1 MDVGAALVA
10 VPRERFLPAGQRRYA
25 AKDAPLPIGHE
36 VTNSQPSTVR
46 AMLELLA
53 PEPGDRVLDV
63 GCGSGWT
70 TALLAHLVGPHGQVV
85 GVEIVPEVLAFGA
98 ANLGVVPDELVART
112 PEMRPERPVRP
123 TIELHL
129 AELGV
134 LGWPAGAPYDRILVS
149 ADAPDLPA
157 DLIAQ
162 LVPGGRLVGPVRGE
176 MLRVTREAALERP
189 RIERHGRY
197 LFVPLRTLER

>member
-1 MDVGAALVA
+1 VDVGAALTA
-10 VPRERFLPAGQRRYA
+10 VPRERFLPADQRRYA
-25 AKDAPLPIGHE
+25 GRDAPLSIGHD

-53 PEPGDRVLDV
+53 PEPGERVLDV

-70 TALLAHLVGPHGQVV
+70 TALLAHLVGPSGHVV

-98 ANLGVVPDELVART
+98 ANLGVVPDDLVART
-112 PEMRPERPVRP
+112 PEERPECPVRP
-123 TIELHL
+123 RIELHL

-134 LGWPAGAPYDRILVS
+134 LGWPAGAPYDRILMS
-149 ADAPDLPA
+149 ADAPELPLDLV
-157 DLIAQ
+157 AQ

-176 MLRVTREAALERP
+176 MLRVIRGTALERP
-189 RIERHGRY
+189 RVERHGRY
-197 LFVPLRTLER
+197 LFVPLRTLEQ

>member
-1 MDVGAALVA
+1 MDVGAALA
-10 VPRERFLPAGQRRYA
+10 TVPRERFLPPGQRRYA
-25 AKDAPLPIGHE
+25 AVDAPLPIGYD

-53 PEPGDRVLDV
+53 PEPGQRVLDV

-70 TALLAHLVGPHGQVV
+70 TALLAALVGPDGLVV
-85 GVEIVPEVLAFGA
+85 GVEIVPEILAFGA
-98 ANLGVVPDELVART
+98 ANLGVSPGISAPNPPESEQECRARA
-112 PEMRPERPVRP
+112 

-134 LGWPAGAPYDRILVS
+134 LGWPAGAPYDGILMS
-149 ADAPDLPA
+149 ADAPELP
-157 DLIAQ
+157 DELVDQ

-176 MLRVTREAALERP
+176 MLRVTREAVGRP
-189 RIERHGRY
+189 WVERHGRY
-197 LFVPLRTLER
+197 LFVPLRTLDP